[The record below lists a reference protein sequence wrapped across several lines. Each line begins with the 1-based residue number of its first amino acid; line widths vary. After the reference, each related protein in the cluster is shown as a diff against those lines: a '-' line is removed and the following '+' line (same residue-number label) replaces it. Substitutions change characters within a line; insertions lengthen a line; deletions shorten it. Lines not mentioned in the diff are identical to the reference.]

1 VVNVVLKTGSNRL
14 HPVDHRRPRC
24 CRKILRKGGQMPE
37 QTSRIVK
44 VEVQG
49 KTIAMEVTP
58 LGGEER
64 VADLPHDFEELT
76 ASIEGI
82 ASSLY
87 GAIKKIA
94 PKKACIEFGV
104 EAGVESG
111 KLTALLVKGS
121 GKANLKITL
130 EWS

>member
-1 VVNVVLKTGSNRL
+1 
-14 HPVDHRRPRC
+14 
-24 CRKILRKGGQMPE
+24 MPDE
-37 QTSRIVK
+37 ISRIVK
-44 VEVQG
+44 VNVGGQM
-49 KTIAMEVTP
+49 IAMEVTP

-64 VADLPHDFEELT
+64 VADIPHNFEELT
-76 ASIEGI
+76 AQIESV

-87 GAIKKIA
+87 GAIKKVA
-94 PKKACIEFGV
+94 PKKAAIEFSV
-104 EAGVESG
+104 EAAAESG